1 MKITID
7 DLEAFI
13 TVADFESF
21 NRAAAELGITQPAL
35 SRRIKKLEETLG
47 ARLLDR
53 TTRKISVSIVGEEFI
68 MEARRMLE
76 DFSKSI
82 DDVQELIKTRTGS
95 ISFSTNMTIADSVL
109 PDIVAKFRAQN
120 PNIRLR
126 ISQDSSPEAVNK
138 VLRRECEFAIAQYSN
153 EHPELT
159 FEPLIK
165 DSFVMVCH
173 KNHPLSKRKK
183 ISWKDFESYNFIKL
197 GSKSRTIN
205 ILKDEL
211 DEQIKYLNGDI
222 EVDHFNALLGLVSN
236 NLGVSAIPTLAN
248 FKRPELDIITRP
260 IKNPELSRMLGVI
273 TCKGRSLSPASKVFS
288 ELIREK
294 INEIT
299 I

>member
-21 NRAAAELGITQPAL
+21 NRAATELGITQPAL

-47 ARLLDR
+47 AKLLDR

-68 MEARRMLE
+68 IEARRMLE
-76 DFSKSI
+76 EFTKSI
-82 DDVQELIKTRTGS
+82 YDVKELIKTKTGS
-95 ISFSTNMTIADSVL
+95 ISLSTNMTIADSVL
-109 PDIVAKFRAQN
+109 PDIVSQFRNKN

-126 ISQDSSPEAVNK
+126 ISQNSSPEAINK

-153 EHPELT
+153 EHPELN

-173 KNHPLSKRKK
+173 KKNPLSKYKK
-183 ISWKDFESYNFIKL
+183 ITWKDFDSYNFIKL

-205 ILKDEL
+205 ILKVEL
-211 DEQIKYLNGDI
+211 SDQMRYLKGDI
-222 EVDHFNALLGLVSN
+222 QVDNFSVLMNLVGK
-236 NLGVSAIPTLAN
+236 NLGISAIPSLAK
-248 FKRPELDIITRP
+248 FKRQELDIVTRTIEEPEVSRVLGIITYR
-260 IKNPELSRMLGVI
+260 
-273 TCKGRSLSPASKVFS
+273 GRSLSPASKLFCNLVKDKLKF
-288 ELIREK
+288 
-294 INEIT
+294 
-299 I
+299 